1 MAASRR
7 TPPKPLPRRP
17 APRTDRP
24 LALPQRPSRY
34 GRWRAATLAGVYVL
48 MGLHI
53 AHWKIAGKTLAP
65 LELNEVMYTLELGIV
80 TAGFLFMAVACVAT
94 LLFGRFF
101 CGWGCHILAL
111 EDLCAWMLRK
121 IGIRPRPIR
130 SRLLLLVPAAAMFY
144 MFLWPQ
150 VARVIEDRPLPT
162 AHLRTD
168 EQGWASF
175 ATTDFWRNLPGPGV
189 ALLTFAVCGFGIVYV
204 LGSRSFCAYG
214 CPYGAVFRT
223 LDRFSPGRIVATGDC
238 AQCGAC
244 TAACPSG
251 VIVHEELHK
260 FGTVVSAACLK
271 DLECVSACPNGAVKY
286 GLGRPPLLRSWSAW
300 WPVRKAFDFSW
311 LEEALLAF
319 VFVATLL
326 VFRGLYDA
334 VPFLMTLGLGAIF
347 GYIAVLAVRLAY
359 RGDVRF
365 GRRLLK
371 CDGRV
376 RASGVVFL
384 AGAAALLTFCV
395 HSAFIRYHE
404 FVGYR
409 AADRVRAASA
419 APPVP
424 AGVEV
429 SATAGHGDS
438 IALERAIGHLDFCR
452 RWGLFT
458 PRKLAHQL
466 SGLLAARGGQRAERG
481 ALAGAVADLRRA
493 ATLEPDV
500 AAVRYNLAVMLGAL
514 GYAPAALAEYR
525 VAAALDPADADIQNN
540 LGFELAKQ
548 AQWAEAQA
556 CFERA
561 VVARPDHADA
571 HFNLARVLVERHRTP
586 EAQEHFAA
594 AARLDPRYAEI
605 LADMPAAGR
614 MRP

>member
-1 MAASRR
+1 M
-7 TPPKPLPRRP
+7 
-17 APRTDRP
+17 
-24 LALPQRPSRY
+24 RPSRY
-34 GRWRAATLAGVYVL
+34 GRWRAATLASVYVL

-80 TAGFLFMAVACVAT
+80 TAGFLFMAVACLAT
-94 LLFGRFF
+94 LIFGRFF

-162 AHLRTD
+162 AHVRTD
-168 EQGWASF
+168 QQGWASYV
-175 ATTDFWRNLPGPGV
+175 TTDFWRNLPGPGI
-189 ALLTFAVCGFGIVYV
+189 ALLTFGVCGFGIVYV

-251 VIVHEELHK
+251 VIVHEELQK
-260 FGTVVSAACLK
+260 FGTVVNAACVK
-271 DLECVSACPNGAVKY
+271 DLECVSACPNGAVHY
-286 GLGRPPLLRSWSAW
+286 GLARPPLLRSWGAW
-300 WPVRKAFDFSW
+300 RPVRKAFDFTW
-311 LEEALLAF
+311 GEELLIAAMF
-319 VFVATLL
+319 LATLL
-326 VFRGLYDA
+326 IFRGLYDA

-347 GYIAVLAVRLAY
+347 GYLAVLAVRFVY
-359 RGDVRF
+359 RREVRF
-365 GRRLLK
+365 SHLLLK
-371 CDGRV
+371 HDGRV
-376 RASGVVFL
+376 RAPGAVFL
-384 AGAAALLTFCV
+384 AGSAALLAFSM

-409 AADRVRAASA
+409 AADVARAAPA
-419 APPVP
+419 AGDG
-424 AGVEV
+424 AMR
-429 SATAGHGDS
+429 ATADAAALNDA
-438 IALERAIGHLDFCR
+438 IAHLDRCR
-452 RWGLFT
+452 QSGLFT

-466 SGLLAARGGQRAERG
+466 GQLFAARGGQRAERG
-481 ALAGAVADLRRA
+481 DLAGAVSDLRQA
-493 ATLEPDV
+493 ATLEPHV

-514 GYAPAALAEYR
+514 GYAPAAVAEYR
-525 VAAALDPADADIQNN
+525 AAAELDPTDADILNN

-548 AQWAEAQA
+548 AQWGDAQA

-561 VVARPDHADA
+561 LAARPEHADA
-571 HFNLARVLVERHRTP
+571 HFNLGRLLVERGRAR
-586 EAQEHFAA
+586 EARDHLVA
-594 AARLDPRYAEI
+594 AARLDARYAD
-605 LADMPAAGR
+605 LLRDVQGVGAGA
-614 MRP
+614 P